1 VPGAAAEAAAAGAPS
16 PPVPQE
22 DDMTDTS
29 AKHGSGQK
37 TLAGPGYNWRVVDIV
52 VAALIAVAGGVIFWA
67 WSQGANLIS
76 APVNAFYPPLTGLY
90 AGGWMIPA
98 VLGMLIIRKP
108 GAALFCETVAA
119 TGELIMGSQYG
130 TTVLISGVLQG
141 LGAELVFAAFIYRKF
156 NLPVSLL
163 AGAGAGLF
171 CGLNDSFLP
180 WGWNIAYATGDKLAY
195 IAFTSISGAAIAG
208 GLSWLAVRGLAR
220 TGVLSSFASR
230 KAASEP
236 VFS

>member
-1 VPGAAAEAAAAGAPS
+1 
-16 PPVPQE
+16 
-22 DDMTDTS
+22 MTTVSVKKTS
-29 AKHGSGQK
+29 
-37 TLAGPGYNWRVVDIV
+37 YNWRVVDIV
-52 VAALIAVAGGVIFWA
+52 VAALIAIAGGVIFWA
-67 WSQGANLIS
+67 WSQGAALVSI
-76 APVNAFYPPLTGLY
+76 PMNAAYPPLTGLI

-108 GAALFCETVAA
+108 GAALFCESVAA

-141 LGAELVFAAFIYRKF
+141 LGAELIFAAFLYKKF
-156 NLPVSLL
+156 NLPTSLL

-180 WGWNIAYATGDKLAY
+180 WGWNIAYEAIDKLTY
-195 IAFTSISGAAIAG
+195 ITFTTISGAIIAG
-208 GLSWLAVRGLAR
+208 ALSWIATRGLAK

>member
-1 VPGAAAEAAAAGAPS
+1 
-16 PPVPQE
+16 
-22 DDMTDTS
+22 MTDIS
-29 AKHGSGQK
+29 AKQ
-37 TLAGPGYNWRVVDIV
+37 TLTTRKYSWRVVDIV
-52 VAALIAVAGGVIFWA
+52 LAALIAVAGGVIFWA
-67 WSQGANLIS
+67 WSQGSNLIS
-76 APVNAFYPPLTGLY
+76 VPLNAVYPPLTGLY

-98 VLGMLIIRKP
+98 VLGMLVVRKP
-108 GAALFCETVAA
+108 GAALFCEAVAA

-141 LGAELVFAAFIYRKF
+141 LGAELVFAAFVYRKF

-180 WGWNIAYATGDKLAY
+180 WGWNIAYEAGDKAAY
-195 IAFTSISGAAIAG
+195 IVFCAISGAVIAG
-208 GLSWLAVRGLAR
+208 ALSWLATRGLAK
-220 TGVLSSFASR
+220 TGVLASFASR

>member
-1 VPGAAAEAAAAGAPS
+1 MTTAAI
-16 PPVPQE
+16 
-22 DDMTDTS
+22 
-29 AKHGSGQK
+29 KK
-37 TLAGPGYNWRVVDIV
+37 TNTWRVVDIV
-52 VAALIAVAGGVIFWA
+52 LAALIAIAGGVIFWA
-67 WSQGANLIS
+67 WDQGAGIVS
-76 APVNAFYPPLTGLY
+76 APMNAVYPPLTGLI

-98 VLGMLIIRKP
+98 VLGMLIVRKP

-130 TTVLISGVLQG
+130 ATVLISGVLQG
-141 LGAELVFAAFIYRKF
+141 LGAELVFFLFVYNKFGFTSFLYKKYNLTAA
-156 NLPVSLL
+156 LL

-180 WGWNIAYATGDKLAY
+180 WGWNIAYEAGDKLAY
-195 IAFTSISGAAIAG
+195 IVFCTVSGAIIAG
-208 GLSWLAVRGLAR
+208 VLSWVATRVLAK

-236 VFS
+236 VFN

>member
-1 VPGAAAEAAAAGAPS
+1 
-16 PPVPQE
+16 
-22 DDMTDTS
+22 MTDTS
-29 AKHGSGQK
+29 AKHEFGKHESASPGSA
-37 TLAGPGYNWRVVDIV
+37 TTPTRRTHSWRVVDIV

-119 TGELIMGSQYG
+119 AGELIMGSQYG
-130 TTVLISGVLQG
+130 TTVLISGILQG
-141 LGAELVFAAFIYRKF
+141 LGAELVFAAFMYRKF

-180 WGWNIAYATGDKLAY
+180 WGWNIAYAAGDKLAY
-195 IAFTSISGAAIAG
+195 IIFTAISGAVIAG
-208 GLSWLAVRGLAR
+208 GLSWLATRGLAR

-230 KAASEP
+230 KAATEP

>member
-1 VPGAAAEAAAAGAPS
+1 MTTAAIKNTGN
-16 PPVPQE
+16 
-22 DDMTDTS
+22 T
-29 AKHGSGQK
+29 
-37 TLAGPGYNWRVVDIV
+37 WRVVDIV
-52 VAALIAVAGGVIFWA
+52 VAALIAIAGGVIFWA
-67 WSQGANLIS
+67 WDQGAALVS
-76 APVNAFYPPLTGLY
+76 GPMTAVYPPATGLI

-98 VLGMLIIRKP
+98 VLGMLIVRRP

-130 TTVLISGVLQG
+130 ATVLISGILQG
-141 LGAELVFAAFIYRKF
+141 LGAELVFFLLVYGNFRFKSFLHQKYNLIAA
-156 NLPVSLL
+156 LL

-180 WGWNIAYATGDKLAY
+180 WGWNIAYEPADKLAY
-195 IAFTSISGAAIAG
+195 IVFCTISGAVIAG
-208 GLSWLAVRGLAR
+208 ALSWLATRGLAR

-236 VFS
+236 VFN

>member
-1 VPGAAAEAAAAGAPS
+1 
-16 PPVPQE
+16 
-22 DDMTDTS
+22 MTDTS
-29 AKHGSGQK
+29 AKPGSVQPGS
-37 TLAGPGYNWRVVDIV
+37 AGAPIRYSHNWRVVDIV

-67 WSQGANLIS
+67 WSQGANLVS

-90 AGGWMIPA
+90 AGGWMLPA

-108 GAALFCETVAA
+108 GAALFCESVAA

-130 TTVLISGVLQG
+130 TTVLISGILQG
-141 LGAELVFAAFIYRKF
+141 LGAELVFAAVLYKKFNVPSFHGKF
-156 NLPVSLL
+156 NLPVALL

-180 WGWNIAYATGDKLAY
+180 WGWNIAYASGDKMAY
-195 IAFTSISGAAIAG
+195 IVFTVVSGAVIAG
-208 GLSWLAVRGLAR
+208 GLSWLATRALAR
-220 TGVLSSFASR
+220 TGVLGSFASR
-230 KAASEP
+230 KAAAEP

>member
-1 VPGAAAEAAAAGAPS
+1 
-16 PPVPQE
+16 
-22 DDMTDTS
+22 MTTVNVKKTS
-29 AKHGSGQK
+29 YS
-37 TLAGPGYNWRVVDIV
+37 WRVVDIV
-52 VAALIAVAGGVIFWA
+52 VAALIAIAGGVIFWA
-67 WSQGANLIS
+67 WSQGAALVSI
-76 APVNAFYPPLTGLY
+76 PMNAAYPPLTGLI

-108 GAALFCETVAA
+108 GAALFCEAVAA
-119 TGELIMGSQYG
+119 TGEIIMGSQYG

-141 LGAELVFAAFIYRKF
+141 LGAELIFAAFRYKKF
-156 NLPVSLL
+156 NLPTALL

-180 WGWNIAYATGDKLAY
+180 WGWNIAYEAIDKLTY
-195 IAFTSISGAAIAG
+195 ITFTTISGAVIAG
-208 GLSWLAVRGLAR
+208 GLSWIATRGLAT

-236 VFS
+236 VFN